1 MVLQGSAQRLG
12 RLKNIFFA
20 FIDGKRTVSSGNE
33 AVLFIESV
41 CAQEDKRLCIEKLA
55 SSSHGL
61 GNLRTSMRMQLVDEF
76 INGAATNLILYLDDP
91 AVELLCAGGLRKK
104 VLVTMLDPPTFWNDF
119 VAAAMTKRLRGK
131 AEYAFSWVLL
141 LLLCWTDSP
150 LEVDGIAQKMVDA
163 NPFLES
169 ADDATKKLVNRIE
182 HALAAKHANLPAIAS
197 GPGGRHDNDKV
208 DYRQISL
215 FPTQQELA
223 CKEKPYYRR
232 ADDLKN
238 IPMASR
244 VHAHLDNQF
253 RLLREDF
260 LAELREEVNVASKVS
275 GPCRNMRLR
284 GLEFLG
290 TYFGDDRFATPFAM
304 VFSVRHGLEAFA
316 NLPENQ
322 RKAHLNNN
330 PKFLP
335 REAFGC
341 ILQGGEV
348 VSFATLL
355 RAEEPLMEEVPA
367 VTLVVPGTEALER
380 VLSCVFGSSS
390 LDFVLMSTPV
400 FAYEPILRCLQT
412 KLELPLSDLLLSTN
426 EDERVED
433 GLTSEITPCDLTEA
447 LLHSRTNVQD
457 ILNLP
462 KPVQLDESQL
472 KSLVAGLR
480 QSVSLIQGP
489 PGTGKSFTGALLA
502 KALFDN
508 TNESILVLCYTNHA
522 LNQFLEDLIDIG
534 IDQSSMVR
542 LGSKSSGKTEPL
554 SLRNR
559 TRGFSHPFDVIND
572 SRNTMNEQKAAIE
585 ESLTDCLQYRA
596 NTADML
602 SYLEFAED
610 DWAFFYALKTP
621 GMGENEEIVGPK
633 GKKVTQTYVFDRWLQ
648 GKDAGIFVDQVHES
662 HDYVWQMNRE
672 ARRAKWTEW
681 EAEQRKELLTKVN
694 EAVKS
699 YNKSEALLRKAWT
712 QQHGQIIRDKRIVA
726 CTTTAA
732 AKYTEHIQSAS
743 PGVILVE
750 EAGEILESHV
760 LTAMT
765 PSVRQLILIGDHQ
778 QLRPKVKAYAL
789 SVEKGDGYDL
799 NRSLFERLIL
809 AGFPHTTLQEQYRM
823 CPEISSL
830 VRHLGYPSLRD
841 APSTLERE
849 PVRGIDSRVVF
860 IDHRKPERA
869 APQIADRRDQGATV
883 SKQNQWE
890 VAMVLKIVRYMA
902 QQGYG
907 TSDQVV
913 LTPYLGQLHLLR
925 NELAEENDPV
935 LNNLDSFDLVQAGL
949 MIAASAAHNKRP
961 ISISTID
968 NYQGEESDI
977 VIVSLTRSN
986 ANGDI
991 GFMSSPERLNVLLSR
1006 ARKALILIGNS
1017 ETFMARTKGA
1027 ATWKPLFDTLASN
1040 GDMHDGLPVSCSQ
1053 HPNWHRV
1060 MTESSDFEKHCPDG
1074 GCSEPCGIDLAC
1086 KIHKCPQKC
1095 HKAIDHSKLKC
1106 KQYVHDQCP
1115 KGHTI
1120 AWQCFTLRPSS
1131 CSTCDTEAR
1140 RLYEKQQRD
1149 LALEKERQARQ
1160 QAYKKQLAEIDDE
1173 IDRQRRLLKD
1183 AQDEVDRR
1191 NTIHQRMQDLE
1202 NVQSRVQQQKDA
1214 TISQVTRDAVSG
1226 NDPAHNPSASASALS
1241 STPANT
1247 KGTTAPPLSLARDD
1261 WDRQKQLDGAK
1272 NAALDKLMAMTGLE
1286 NVKQAFLDI
1295 KASIDLKVR
1304 QNADMSK
1311 QRFGAALLGNPGTG
1325 KTTVARLYAEFLTN
1339 VGALPGDHVIET
1351 TGSKLANEGVSGCK
1365 KMIEEIQNTGG
1376 GALFID
1382 EAYQLSSGSSY
1393 SGAAV
1398 LDFLLAEVENLTKK
1412 VVFILAG
1419 YNKEMES
1426 FFSHNSGI
1434 PSRFPR
1440 SLQFADYEDTEL
1452 LDIMTNVI
1460 HKRYG
1465 GRMEYEDGVKGLFAR
1480 TVARRIGRGRGRPGF
1495 GNARAVENEI
1505 ANVEA
1510 RQAKRINK
1518 ARRAGQ
1524 QPSDFFLTKEDLIGP
1539 EPSDVLK
1546 DNKTW
1551 AKLKQLVGLQAVKES
1566 VNALFASM
1574 QTNYERQLQ
1583 EQPLIDFDLN
1593 RVFLGSPGTGKTT
1606 VAKLYGQILADLGFL
1621 SNGEVIVKSPADFV
1635 GNVLGASEAN
1645 TKGILQ
1651 SARGKV
1657 LVIDE
1662 AYGLYAG
1669 SGGGA
1674 GDPYKAAV
1682 IDTIVAEVQSVPGDD
1697 QCVLLLGYNEQM
1709 EEMMQNANPGL
1720 ARRFPIDS
1728 AFIFEDFDDQQIAQ
1742 VLDFKLQQQGLH
1754 MATKARTVALQSL
1767 SRARDRPHFGNAGEV
1782 DIILNKAKINQQKRI
1797 AKDRTAKSTELE
1809 AIDVDPDFR
1818 RTEKAT
1824 TDFALLFRGFVNVDK
1839 IVEKLNQYQR
1849 IAANARHKAMDPK
1862 DEIPF
1867 NFLFRGPPGTGKT
1880 SIARKMGKVYYDM
1893 GFLSTAQVVEC
1904 SAKDLMGEYAGQT
1917 GPKTDKL
1924 VESAL
1929 GKILFIDEA
1938 YRLAEGSYAKEDM
1951 DQLVDCVTKPKF
1963 FQKLIIILAG
1973 YEKDINHLMS
1983 VNPGLTSRFPETI
1996 DFAPMR
2002 PEHCLEQLVTLLQQ
2016 KGYDIS
2022 ALAAPSEVFKN
2033 HVLTLFGQLGSLE
2046 NFGNGRDVKTLA
2058 KSISSDLLSSV
2069 EAGNLCSVV
2078 TEDSVIS
2085 ALEKMINERTKR
2097 AEHAVAGALRTFAGQ
2112 SAQLQYQQSPPA
2124 LPHANISSHT
2134 AVSHQTAQNQHEKEP
2149 NSSSQADEGD
2159 DLCNIPTTTAVRDAG
2174 VSDAIWKQLQRD
2186 KLKVV
2191 EEARELE
2198 RLADEER
2205 RLHEWL
2211 KECADAEKARK
2222 LAEIERKKKE
2232 LEERKRQE
2240 AAEQKKLMQMGLCPV
2255 GYHWI
2260 RQSGGYRCA
2269 GGSHWVSERDVGKWM
2284 GR

>member
-1 MVLQGSAQRLG
+1 MVLQGSAQRLD

-20 FIDGKRTVSSGNE
+20 FINGKRTVSPGNE
-33 AVLFIESV
+33 AVLFIESI

-61 GNLRTSMRMQLVDEF
+61 ETLRTSMRMQLVDEF
-76 INGAATNLILYLDDP
+76 INGAATNFILYLDDP
-91 AVELLCAGGLRKK
+91 AIELLCAGDLRKK
-104 VLVTMLDPPTFWNDF
+104 VLDTMLNPPTFWNEF

-150 LEVDGIAQKMVDA
+150 LEIDSIAQEMVDLK
-163 NPFLES
+163 PFHES
-169 ADDATKKLVNRIE
+169 ADEATKKLANRIE
-182 HALAAKHANLPAIAS
+182 HALAAKHAKLPALAS

-208 DYRQISL
+208 DFRQISL
-215 FPTQQELA
+215 FQTQQELA

-232 ADDLKN
+232 ADDLETV
-238 IPMASR
+238 PMASR
-244 VHAHLDNQF
+244 VHAHLDNQS

-260 LAELREEVNVASKVS
+260 LAELREEVNVASKINV
-275 GPCRNMRLR
+275 PCRNMRLR

-341 ILQGGEV
+341 IIQGGEV
-348 VSFATLL
+348 VIFATLL

-380 VLSCVFGSSS
+380 VLSCVSGSSS

-412 KLELPLSDLLLSTN
+412 KLELPLSELLLSTN

-447 LLHSRTNVQD
+447 LLHSRTNVQN

-472 KSLVAGLR
+472 ESLVAGLR

-489 PGTGKSFTGALLA
+489 PGTGKSFTGAPLA

-522 LNQFLEDLIDIG
+522 LDQFLEDLIDIG

-572 SRNTMNEQKAAIE
+572 LRNTMNEQKAAIE

-610 DWAFFYALKTP
+610 DWAFFYAFKTP

-662 HDYVWQMNRE
+662 HDYVWQMDRE

-699 YNKSEALLRKAWT
+699 YNESEALLRKAWT

-750 EAGEILESHV
+750 EAGEILESYV

-778 QLRPKVKAYAL
+778 QLRPKAKAYAL

-809 AGFPHTTLQEQYRM
+809 AGLPHTTLQEQYRM

-841 APSTLERE
+841 APSTLKRE

-869 APQIADRRDQGATV
+869 ASQIADRRDQGATV

-925 NELAEENDPV
+925 NELAKENDPV
-935 LNNLDSFDLVQAGL
+935 LNDLDSFDLVQAGL

-1060 MTESSDFEKHCPDG
+1060 MTEPSDFEKHCPDG

-1095 HKAIDHSKLKC
+1095 HKAVDHSKLKC

-1140 RLYEKQQRD
+1140 RLYKKQQRD
-1149 LALEKERQARQ
+1149 LALENERQARQ

-1183 AQDEVDRR
+1183 HQDEVDRR
-1191 NTIHQRMQDLE
+1191 NTIDQRMQDLQ

-1214 TISQVTRDAVSG
+1214 TISQVTRDAVSE
-1226 NDPAHNPSASASALS
+1226 NDPAHNSSASASAPS

-1247 KGTTAPPLSLARDD
+1247 KGTTPLPPSLARDD

-1286 NVKQAFLDI
+1286 NVKQTFLDI

-1311 QRFGAALLGNPGTG
+1311 QRFSAALLGNPDTG
-1325 KTTVARLYAEFLTN
+1325 KTTVARLYAEFLTT

-1365 KMIEEIQNTGG
+1365 KMIEDIQNTGG

-1382 EAYQLSSGSSY
+1382 EAYLLSSGSSY
-1393 SGAAV
+1393 G
-1398 LDFLLAEVENLTKK
+1398 
-1412 VVFILAG
+1412 
-1419 YNKEMES
+1419 
-1426 FFSHNSGI
+1426 
-1434 PSRFPR
+1434 
-1440 SLQFADYEDTEL
+1440 
-1452 LDIMTNVI
+1452 
-1460 HKRYG
+1460 
-1465 GRMEYEDGVKGLFAR
+1465 
-1480 TVARRIGRGRGRPGF
+1480 
-1495 GNARAVENEI
+1495 
-1505 ANVEA
+1505 
-1510 RQAKRINK
+1510 
-1518 ARRAGQ
+1518 
-1524 QPSDFFLTKEDLIGP
+1524 
-1539 EPSDVLK
+1539 
-1546 DNKTW
+1546 
-1551 AKLKQLVGLQAVKES
+1551 
-1566 VNALFASM
+1566 
-1574 QTNYERQLQ
+1574 
-1583 EQPLIDFDLN
+1583 
-1593 RVFLGSPGTGKTT
+1593 
-1606 VAKLYGQILADLGFL
+1606 
-1621 SNGEVIVKSPADFV
+1621 
-1635 GNVLGASEAN
+1635 
-1645 TKGILQ
+1645 
-1651 SARGKV
+1651 
-1657 LVIDE
+1657 
-1662 AYGLYAG
+1662 
-1669 SGGGA
+1669 
-1674 GDPYKAAV
+1674 
-1682 IDTIVAEVQSVPGDD
+1682 
-1697 QCVLLLGYNEQM
+1697 
-1709 EEMMQNANPGL
+1709 
-1720 ARRFPIDS
+1720 
-1728 AFIFEDFDDQQIAQ
+1728 
-1742 VLDFKLQQQGLH
+1742 
-1754 MATKARTVALQSL
+1754 
-1767 SRARDRPHFGNAGEV
+1767 
-1782 DIILNKAKINQQKRI
+1782 
-1797 AKDRTAKSTELE
+1797 
-1809 AIDVDPDFR
+1809 
-1818 RTEKAT
+1818 
-1824 TDFALLFRGFVNVDK
+1824 
-1839 IVEKLNQYQR
+1839 
-1849 IAANARHKAMDPK
+1849 
-1862 DEIPF
+1862 
-1867 NFLFRGPPGTGKT
+1867 
-1880 SIARKMGKVYYDM
+1880 
-1893 GFLSTAQVVEC
+1893 
-1904 SAKDLMGEYAGQT
+1904 
-1917 GPKTDKL
+1917 
-1924 VESAL
+1924 
-1929 GKILFIDEA
+1929 
-1938 YRLAEGSYAKEDM
+1938 
-1951 DQLVDCVTKPKF
+1951 
-1963 FQKLIIILAG
+1963 
-1973 YEKDINHLMS
+1973 
-1983 VNPGLTSRFPETI
+1983 
-1996 DFAPMR
+1996 
-2002 PEHCLEQLVTLLQQ
+2002 
-2016 KGYDIS
+2016 
-2022 ALAAPSEVFKN
+2022 
-2033 HVLTLFGQLGSLE
+2033 GSLE

-2058 KSISSDLLSSV
+2058 KSISSDLLSSD
-2069 EAGNLCSVV
+2069 EAGDLCPVV
-2078 TEDSVIS
+2078 TEDSVTS
-2085 ALEKMINERTKR
+2085 ALEKMTSERTTR
-2097 AEHAVAGALRTFAGQ
+2097 AEHAVAGALRDLAGQ
-2112 SAQLQYQQSPPA
+2112 AAQLQHQHPSPHS
-2124 LPHANISSHT
+2124 HAQTPTHT
-2134 AVSHQTAQNQHEKEP
+2134 AVSQQAAQKQHEEEP
-2149 NSSSQADEGD
+2149 SPSPQAEVGEDP
-2159 DLCNIPTTTAVRDAG
+2159 CNIPSTAAVRDAG
-2174 VSDAIWKQLQRD
+2174 VSDAIWQQLQRD

-2205 RLHEWL
+2205 RLNEWL

-2240 AAEQKKLMQMGLCPV
+2240 AAEQEKLMQRGLCPV
-2255 GYHWI
+2255 GYRWI
-2260 RQSGGYRCA
+2260 RQSGGYRQLMRGLANVLLLHLALPFEVLTAYIPAPIRGVNLGGWFVTEQWITPSLYRSTDADDEWGLCNKLGKDRCSSHLHDHWSSFFSRDDFEDMAAA
-2269 GGSHWVSERDVGKWM
+2269 GLNTVRIPLGYWAVDVNGYEPYVSGQYPYLIRAVNWASEFGMRVLIDLHGAPGSQNGQDNSGLIGPVLFPSNETNADRSIRVLRNLTEEFSRDVYGSTVM
-2284 GR
+2284 GIELLNEPRLSSNGTDDDFPMDQLKLFYADASRAVRRANSDESMNVTIHDAFWGPGYWVNYNPTDSDASSPARRLTVDTHQYYAFAQQASYDHDQILESICNISTELKQPQAQTGIPPTIVGEFSLQTGDSNPHGDHDSDDDQEQRTWYRLFFESQIVGYSPNAEGQSSIGWIYWTWKTEYDIDTWSYRRGLQDGYIPADVSNASALAYPLRENGCVDAGFDYTAPDAATGLSTPSALFIGLVSFISILLCCRC

>member
-1 MVLQGSAQRLG
+1 MFLQGSAQRLD
-12 RLKNIFFA
+12 RLKKAFFA
-20 FIDGKRTVSSGNE
+20 FINGKRTVSSGNE
-33 AVLFIESV
+33 AVLFIESI
-41 CAQEDKRLCIEKLA
+41 CAQEDKRLCIEKLV
-55 SSSHGL
+55 SSSYGL
-61 GNLRTSMRMQLVDEF
+61 ETLRTSMRMQLVDEF

-91 AVELLCAGGLRKK
+91 AIELLCAGDLRKK
-104 VLVTMLDPPTFWNDF
+104 ILATVLNPPTFWNEF
-119 VAAAMTKRLRGK
+119 VAAAVTKRLRGK

-150 LEVDGIAQKMVDA
+150 LEVDSIAQKMVDVKL
-163 NPFLES
+163 FFES
-169 ADDATKKLVNRIE
+169 ADDATKKLANRIE
-182 HALAAKHANLPAIAS
+182 HALAAKHAKLPALAS
-197 GPGGRHDNDKV
+197 GPGGRHNNDKV

-232 ADDLKN
+232 ADDLEK

-244 VHAHLDNQF
+244 VRAHLDNQF

-260 LAELREEVNVASKVS
+260 LAELREEVNVASKVNGS
-275 GPCRNMRLR
+275 CRNMRLR

-290 TYFGDDRFATPFAM
+290 TYFGDDRFATPFAL
-304 VFSVRHGLEAFA
+304 VLSVRHGLEAFA
-316 NLPENQ
+316 NLPENR
-322 RKAHLNNN
+322 RKAHLKNN

-341 ILQGGEV
+341 ILQAGHV

-355 RAEEPLMEEVPA
+355 RVEEPLMEEVPA
-367 VTLVVPGTEALER
+367 ITLVVPGREALER
-380 VLSCVFGSSS
+380 VLSSIFAPSR

-400 FAYEPILRCLQT
+400 FAYEPILRCLQA
-412 KLELPLSDLLLSTN
+412 KMELPLSELLLSTN
-426 EDERVED
+426 EDERVETD
-433 GLTSEITPCDLTEA
+433 FTSEIRPCGLIER
-447 LLHSRTNVQD
+447 LLLSRTNIQD
-457 ILNLP
+457 LLKLR

-472 KSLVAGLR
+472 ECLVAGLR

-508 TNESILVLCYTNHA
+508 TNENILVLCYTNHA
-522 LNQFLEDLIDIG
+522 LDQFLEDLLDIG
-534 IDQSSMVR
+534 TDQSSMVR
-542 LGSKSSGKTEPL
+542 LGSKSSSRTEPL
-554 SLRNR
+554 SLRNQ
-559 TRGFSHPFDVIND
+559 TRGTSHPFDVIND
-572 SRNTMNEQKAAIE
+572 LRNTMNKQKVAIE
-585 ESLTDCLQYRA
+585 ESLTDCLHYRA

-610 DWAFFYALKTP
+610 DWAFFYALRTP
-621 GMGENEEIVGPK
+621 GMGEDEEIVGPK
-633 GKKVTQTYVFDRWLQ
+633 GKTVTQTYIFDRWLQ
-648 GKDAGIFVDQVHES
+648 GKDAGVFADQVHES
-662 HDYVWQMNRE
+662 HSHVWQMDRGT
-672 ARRAKWTEW
+672 RHAKWTTW
-681 EAEQRKELLTKVN
+681 EVEQRKELLTKVN
-694 EAVKS
+694 EAVNS
-699 YNKSEALLRKAWT
+699 YNESEALLRKAWS

-732 AKYTEHIQSAS
+732 AKYTEQIQSAS

-778 QLRPKVKAYAL
+778 QLRPKVNAYAL

-841 APSTLERE
+841 APSTLQRE
-849 PVRGIDSRVVF
+849 PVRGINFRVVF

-869 APQIADRRDQGATV
+869 ASQIADRRDQGATV

-925 NELAEENDPV
+925 NELAKENDPV
-935 LNNLDSFDLVQAGL
+935 LNDLDSFDLVQAGL
-949 MIAASAAHNKRP
+949 MVAASAAHNKRP
-961 ISISTID
+961 IKISTID

-977 VIVSLTRSN
+977 VVVSLTRSN

-991 GFMSSPERLNVLLSR
+991 GFMTSPERLNVLLSR

-1017 ETFMARTKGA
+1017 ETFMARPKGT

-1040 GDMHDGLPVSCSQ
+1040 GDMHDGLPVSCPQ
-1053 HPNWHRV
+1053 HPDWHRV
-1060 MTESSDFEKHCPDG
+1060 MTEPSDFEKHCPDG

-1106 KQYVHDQCP
+1106 KQYVQDQCP

-1120 AWQCFTLRPSS
+1120 TWQCFTLRPSS
-1131 CSTCDTEAR
+1131 CSTCDAEAK

-1149 LALEKERQARQ
+1149 FALENERQARQ

-1173 IDRQRRLLKD
+1173 IDRQRRLFKD
-1183 AQDEVDRR
+1183 QQDEFDRR
-1191 NTIHQRMQDLE
+1191 NTINQRMQDLE
-1202 NVQSRVQQQKDA
+1202 NVQSRVQQQQNT
-1214 TISQVTRDAVSG
+1214 TISQGTRDAVSG
-1226 NDPAHNPSASASALS
+1226 NHPAHDPSASASAPS

-1247 KGTTAPPLSLARDD
+1247 HSTTPLPLSSARDE
-1261 WDRQKQLDGAK
+1261 WRRQKQLDGAV

-1295 KASIDLKVR
+1295 KASIDLKIR

-1325 KTTVARLYAEFLTN
+1325 KTTVARLYAEFLTT

-1365 KMIEEIQNTGG
+1365 KMIEEIQNNGG

-1393 SGAAV
+1393 GGPAV
-1398 LDFLLAEVENLTKK
+1398 LDFLLAEVENLTGK

-1426 FFSHNSGI
+1426 FFSHNPGI

-1440 SLQFADYEDTEL
+1440 SLQFADYKDAEL

-1460 HKRYG
+1460 HKRYS
-1465 GRMEYEDGVKGLFAR
+1465 GRMEYEDGAKGLFAR
-1480 TVARRIGRGRGRPGF
+1480 IVARRIGRGRGRPGF

-1524 QPSDFFLTKEDLIGP
+1524 QPSDFLLTKEDLIGP

-1551 AKLKQLVGLQAVKES
+1551 AKLKKLVGLQAVKES
-1566 VNALFASM
+1566 VNALFTSI

-1583 EQPLIDFDLN
+1583 EQPLIDFNLN

-1669 SGGGA
+1669 SGGGLS
-1674 GDPYKAAV
+1674 DPFKAAV

-1742 VLDFKLQQQGLH
+1742 VLDFKLQQQGLS
-1754 MATKARTVALQSL
+1754 MATNARTVAMQSL

-1782 DIILNKAKINQQKRI
+1782 DILLNKAKINQQKRI

-1809 AIDVDPDFR
+1809 AVDVDPDFQR
-1818 RTEKAT
+1818 AEKAR
-1824 TDFALLFRGFVNVDK
+1824 TDFAILFKGFVNMDK
-1839 IVEKLNQYQR
+1839 IIEKLKRYQR
-1849 IAANARHKAMDPK
+1849 IAANARNKAMDPK
-1862 DEIPF
+1862 EEIPF

-1893 GFLSTAQVVEC
+1893 GFLSNAQVVEC
-1904 SAKDLMGEYAGQT
+1904 SAKDLMGEYVGQT

-1924 VESAL
+1924 VEGAL

-1938 YRLAEGSYAKEDM
+1938 YRLAEGLYAKEAM

-1963 FQKLIIILAG
+1963 FQKLIIVLAG

-2002 PEHCLEQLVTLLQQ
+2002 PEHCLEQIVKLLQQ
-2016 KGYDIS
+2016 RDYDVS
-2022 ALAAPSEVFKN
+2022 ALAAPSETFKN

-2058 KSISSDLLSSV
+2058 KSISSDLLSSD
-2069 EAGNLCSVV
+2069 EAGGLDSVV

-2085 ALEKMINERTKR
+2085 ALEKMINERTTR
-2097 AEHAVAGALRTFAGQ
+2097 AEHTVAGALRDLTGQ
-2112 SAQLQYQQSPPA
+2112 GAQLQHQRHPPP
-2124 LPHANISSHT
+2124 LSHAQTRSHT
-2134 AVSHQTAQNQHEKEP
+2134 AVSQQAAQKQHEEEP
-2149 NSSSQADEGD
+2149 GPSPLSDAGD
-2159 DLCNIPTTTAVRDAG
+2159 GPRNIPTTAAVRDAG
-2174 VSDAIWKQLQRD
+2174 VSDAIWKQLQCD
-2186 KLKVV
+2186 KMRAV

-2211 KECADAEKARK
+2211 KKCADAEKARK
-2222 LAEIERKKKE
+2222 LAEIERKKRE
-2232 LEERKRQE
+2232 LEERKKQE
-2240 AAEQKKLMQMGLCPV
+2240 AAEQEKLMQMGLCPV
-2255 GYHWI
+2255 GHGI
-2260 RQSGGYRCA
+2260 
-2269 GGSHWVSERDVGKWM
+2269 VSTAQ
-2284 GR
+2284 